1 MSLNVL
7 AIFWS
12 HVRPIA
18 EQTHGKMES
27 RKRCFHLVMN
37 MGQRKD
43 SEYKQRMTFI
53 MSLFIIESLWLSGRA
68 SESGIHRS
76 EVRFFMGT
84 QNFFSVPCS
93 WQDKNIFLHFF
104 TELKTYHLFYPV
116 YILNGIYFLNNKM
129 YMNVPGKYHSAGC
142 FPAIDEVRWTYWG
155 LCCFHSTHR
164 ATDTFLWK
172 RQTPQER

>member
-1 MSLNVL
+1 
-7 AIFWS
+7 
-12 HVRPIA
+12 
-18 EQTHGKMES
+18 MES
-27 RKRCFHLVMN
+27 RERCFHLVMN

-76 EVRFFMGT
+76 EVQFFMGT
-84 QNFFSVPCS
+84 QNCFSVPCS

-104 TELKTYHLFYPV
+104 TELKTYHLFYSV

-155 LCCFHSTHR
+155 LCCFHSTHQ

-172 RQTPQER
+172 RQTPQERQNSLVF

>member
-1 MSLNVL
+1 
-7 AIFWS
+7 
-12 HVRPIA
+12 
-18 EQTHGKMES
+18 MES
-27 RKRCFHLVMN
+27 RERCFHLVMN

-43 SEYKQRMTFI
+43 SESPQRMTFT

-76 EVRFFMGT
+76 EVRFITGT
-84 QNFFSVPCS
+84 QNCFSVACS
-93 WQDKNIFLHFF
+93 WQDENIFLYFF
-104 TELKTYHLFYPV
+104 TELKTYHLSYSV

-129 YMNVPGKYHSAGC
+129 YMNVPDKYHSAGC
-142 FPAIDEVRWTYWG
+142 FPAIDEVRWTCWG
-155 LCCFHSTHR
+155 LCCFHSTHQ